1 MQEGKKDKAKKYFE
15 SNEEYIVFIVSL
27 IAAAVLVFLNFYYVR
42 PTGVDLVFNLINIM
56 ALTVLIVPPGI
67 LKYSRHKSVKEIEDR
82 FPDFMREIVE
92 GLRGG
97 MSLPLALKYAAKTD
111 YGALNP
117 YVKRIVSQISWGVPF
132 EKALRDFTK
141 EIKSKVVARAMS
153 VIIEVHRSGGEL
165 AEAIDSVTKATMEV
179 EKIRSERR
187 AIIASQMMQGYLIF
201 FVFIGIMIGI
211 QEFLLPTLARQALN
225 PAVGSE
231 LIGKEVSEISQ
242 VQINIDEYVTMFSRL
257 AIIQGIFAGLVI
269 GKLAEGTISAGT
281 KHAIIMSLLGYI
293 ALVLAH
299 SIFSG

>member
-1 MQEGKKDKAKKYFE
+1 MVRNSRREWKEYFKE
-15 SNEEYIVFIVSL
+15 NEEVVVLLLSSIV
-27 IAAAVLVFLNFYYVR
+27 AAVLLVVNFRYIR
-42 PTGVDLVFNLINIM
+42 PANADVVFNLVNI
-56 ALTVLIVPPGI
+56 LIFTVLMVPIGI
-67 LKYSRHKSVKEIEDR
+67 IRYSKHKAVKEVEER
-82 FPDFMREIVE
+82 FPDLIREIVE

-117 YVKRIVSQISWGVPF
+117 HVKRMVSQISWGVPF
-132 EKALRDFTK
+132 EKALNDFTRAV
-141 EIKSKVVARAMS
+141 KSRVIARAIS

-165 AEAIDSVTKATMEV
+165 AEALDSVTKATMEV

-187 AIIASQMMQGYLIF
+187 AMIASQMMQGYMIF

-211 QEFLLPTLARQALN
+211 QEFLLPTIASQTLSSSAEAGLFGR
-225 PAVGSE
+225 
-231 LIGKEVSEISQ
+231 EVTEISR
-242 VQINIDEYVTMFSRL
+242 VQINIDEYATMFSRL

-281 KHAIIMSLLGYI
+281 KHAIVMSLIGYM

-299 SIFSG
+299 SVF

>member
-1 MQEGKKDKAKKYFE
+1 MVRNSRREWKEYFKE
-15 SNEEYIVFIVSL
+15 NEEVVVLLLSSIV
-27 IAAAVLVFLNFYYVR
+27 AAVLLVVNFRYIR
-42 PTGVDLVFNLINIM
+42 PANADVVFNLVNI
-56 ALTVLIVPPGI
+56 LIFTVLMVPIGI
-67 LKYSRHKSVKEIEDR
+67 IRYSKYKAVKEVEER
-82 FPDFMREIVE
+82 FPDLIREIVE

-117 YVKRIVSQISWGVPF
+117 HVKRMVSQISWGVPF
-132 EKALRDFTK
+132 EKTLKDFTRAV
-141 EIKSKVVARAMS
+141 KSRVIARAIS

-165 AEAIDSVTKATMEV
+165 AEALDSVTKATMEV

-187 AIIASQMMQGYLIF
+187 AMIASQMMQGYMIF

-211 QEFLLPTLARQALN
+211 QEFLLPTIASQTLSSSAEAGLFGR
-225 PAVGSE
+225 
-231 LIGKEVSEISQ
+231 EVTEISR
-242 VQINIDEYVTMFSRL
+242 VQINIDEYATMFSRL

-281 KHAIIMSLLGYI
+281 KHAIAMSLIGYM

-299 SIFSG
+299 SVF